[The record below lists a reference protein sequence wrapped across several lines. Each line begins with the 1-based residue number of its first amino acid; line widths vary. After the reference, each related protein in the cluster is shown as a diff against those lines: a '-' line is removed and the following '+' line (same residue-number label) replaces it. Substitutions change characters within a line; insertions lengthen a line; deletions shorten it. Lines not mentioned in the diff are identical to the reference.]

1 MATLKRVT
9 GANGLTAPWDIY
21 SNVVTIH
28 GNLIVTGNT
37 SYINSNSFNVSNAYI
52 ILNDAETGAGV
63 TNGNSGVWIDRGSLA
78 NAYWVWDEVTT
89 TFRGTIAG
97 NLVTLSAAN
106 PVNPSDVVTKG
117 YLANVGGTAGG
128 NVTEVQYNVG
138 NLLTGSQF
146 FTFSN
151 GNVKIYNTIIGNGN
165 VTTSGT
171 NQDLVLSANGTTGY
185 VTIDDVL
192 KISFQSTP
200 TNQASTTF
208 LYANT
213 VGVGNS
219 GLFFVNNSTN
229 DELLAKNRAVALS
242 LIFG

>member
-1 MATLKRVT
+1 MATIKRVIGNN
-9 GANGLTAPWDIY
+9 GATAPWDIY

-37 SYINSNSFNVSNAYI
+37 SVINSNNFNISNAYI
-52 ILNDAETGAGV
+52 ILNDQETGAGV
-63 TNGNSGVWIDRGSLA
+63 TNGNSGIIIDRGSLA

-89 TFRGTIAG
+89 TFRGTIGG
-97 NLVTLSAAN
+97 NLVNISAAN

-128 NVTEVQYNVG
+128 NVTEVQFNVA
-138 NLLTGSQF
+138 NLLSGSQF
-146 FTFSN
+146 FTFAN
-151 GNVKIYNTIIGNGN
+151 GNVKIFNTVIGNGN
-165 VTTSGT
+165 ITTQGT
-171 NQDLVLSANGTTGY
+171 NQDLVLSANGSTGY

-192 KISFQSTP
+192 KINYQTIP
-200 TNQASTTF
+200 TNQASTAF

-213 VGVGNS
+213 EGVGNS
-219 GLFFVNNSTN
+219 GLYFVNANTS
-229 DELLAKNRAVALS
+229 DELLAKNRAVALA

>member
-1 MATLKRVT
+1 MATIKRVT
-9 GANGLTAPWDIY
+9 GANGLTGPWDIY

-28 GNLIVTGNT
+28 GNLVVTGNT
-37 SYINSNSFNVSNAYI
+37 SYINSNNFAIGNAYI
-52 ILNDAETGAGV
+52 ILNDQETGAGV

-78 NAYWVWDEVTT
+78 NAYWVWDETTT
-89 TFRGTIAG
+89 TFRGTIGG
-97 NLVTLSAAN
+97 NLVTVSAAP

-128 NVTEVQYNVG
+128 NVTEVQFNVA
-138 NLLTGSQF
+138 NLLTGSQY
-146 FTFSN
+146 FTFNN
-151 GNVKIYNTIIGNGN
+151 GNLIVYNTVIGNGN

-171 NQDLVLSANGTTGY
+171 NQDLVLSANGSTGY

-192 KISFQSTP
+192 KINFQATP

-213 VGVGNS
+213 EGTGTS
-219 GLFFVNNSTN
+219 GLFFVNANTS
-229 DELLAKNRAVALS
+229 DELLAKNRAVAFS

>member
-1 MATLKRVT
+1 MATVKRVT
-9 GANGLTAPWDIY
+9 GANGLLGPWDVY

-28 GNLIVTGNT
+28 GNLTVLGNT
-37 SYINSNSFNVSNAYI
+37 SYINTSNVNIGNAYLV
-52 ILNDAETGAGV
+52 LNAAETGPGV
-63 TNGNSGVWIDRGSLA
+63 TSGNSGVWIDRGSLP
-78 NAYWVWDEVTT
+78 NAYWVWDEATT
-89 TFRGTIAG
+89 TFRGTISGA
-97 NLVTLSAAN
+97 LARISAAS
-106 PVNPSDVVTKG
+106 PVNPNDVVTKN
-117 YLANVGGTAGG
+117 YLGTVGGTAGG
-128 NVTEVQYNVG
+128 NTTEVQFNTSNV
-138 NLLTGSQF
+138 LTGSTA
-146 FTFSN
+146 FTFAN
-151 GNVKIYNTIIGNGN
+151 GNLKVYNTVIGNGN

-171 NQDLVLSANGTTGY
+171 NQDLVLSANGSTGY